1 MHHSLLVE
9 SRLVLDFTN
18 YWWID
23 SEATNHV
30 CNSSQEVQSQEKI
43 EL

>member
-9 SRLVLDFTN
+9 SSLVLDITN

-30 CNSSQEVQSQEKI
+30 CNSSRGVQSQEKI